1 VSAAARH
8 VAGAAAPPAG
18 AYDVDIVILAL
29 DRAEETCA
37 AIRSALAQARVSR
50 HVTVLDQGSR
60 PAALARIAACV
71 AGRAD
76 ATLLALD
83 RNHGV
88 PAGRN
93 IASAF
98 GRGAVIAA
106 LDNDA
111 EYATPRVLRR
121 AVALFEGDPA
131 LGAIGFRILRHDGQG
146 DDLGSWGYPPR
157 LLAYAGDSFG
167 ATTFVGCGH
176 AIRRAAWDAGGG
188 YDPAL
193 FFAWEEY
200 DFCLRAIA
208 RGWHVRY
215 HGELEVLH
223 KVAAERRVTWSADRW
238 FYVVRNRIYIARKWG
253 MGWPALA
260 PRYAAYLAKG
270 TRNGALVQTLRALR
284 AARAMA
290 EDVAP
295 EALPAAARA
304 YLRTHDTAH
313 RGTWLRRLRHEV
325 LSGLPGRTGAE
336 RARRAAQAAGQDRP
350 MRSRSSSAR
359 IGGLSSR

>member
-1 VSAAARH
+1 MSAAARR
-8 VAGAAAPPAG
+8 VAGAAAPPPG

-98 GRGAVIAA
+98 GHGRLIAA

-111 EYATPRVLRR
+111 EYATPCVLRR

-131 LGAIGFRILRHDGQG
+131 LGAIGFRILRHDADKADGGG

-188 YDPAL
+188 YDAAL

-253 MGWPALA
+253 MGWPALG

-270 TRNGALVQTLRALR
+270 ARNGALVQTLRALR

-290 EDVAP
+290 EGVAP
-295 EALPAAARA
+295 QALPVAARA

-325 LSGLPGRTGAE
+325 LSGLPGRE
-336 RARRAAQAAGQDRP
+336 RRRPAADQERP